1 MCIAQKL
8 FTFQFVMLFLYVVLY
23 IDLACSVKVKVVSS
37 VTYWEKLMNVSK
49 AQSLCFEGEFLKNN
63 KECNDYNITN
73 FHKNLFRALTMYRDD
88 SSIYQGTQCSR
99 SLQVKKAG
107 M

>member
-1 MCIAQKL
+1 
-8 FTFQFVMLFLYVVLY
+8 
-23 IDLACSVKVKVVSS
+23 
-37 VTYWEKLMNVSK
+37 MNVNK
-49 AQSLCFEGEFLKNN
+49 AQSFCLEGGFLKNS

-73 FHKNLFRALTMYRDD
+73 FHKKLFRALTMYRDD
-88 SSIYQGTQCSR
+88 SIYQGTQCSR